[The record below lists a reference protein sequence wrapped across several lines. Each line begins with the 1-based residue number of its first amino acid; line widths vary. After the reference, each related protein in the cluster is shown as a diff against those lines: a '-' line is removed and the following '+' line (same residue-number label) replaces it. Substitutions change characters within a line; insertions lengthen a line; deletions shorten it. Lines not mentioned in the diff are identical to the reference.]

1 MPLPM
6 PKGTRSNLIE
16 QLTKS
21 IYESIVFPNGRVVP
35 SSMRMTA
42 TQAQISTGCDLDKAA
57 SAILGEQHITTF
69 VRSEMQCIQLDRSKL
84 SALSSRFRDCYSV
97 DEAEFLAS
105 GLIRS
110 FESLPW
116 NYHFLMALPGLSD
129 RVQQMDQGLI
139 KISPTTQ
146 LVAGWCL
153 NSEEGSAACKRTPN
167 RNSPSQSR
175 WHSHSIYAKI
185 SVDGYVSSDH
195 KSESVLQVH
204 DRLFSLIGLLVAFK
218 ILEADYLWA
227 NGDEG
232 RNPISVIL
240 ESDQIEQ
247 QLDSIHL
254 DSTYQTLAN
263 DLGYTSSFLSL
274 TEPPDASAEALERLI
289 EALQPCTSDRISS
302 AAKWFLD
309 SHAGNNAQVK
319 FVQLMIAFEIL
330 LGDRAMSKETGIA
343 TLMANRCAYMI
354 GRSSKHRENLI
365 AAFKHGYE
373 IRNRIVHAG
382 TSRLT
387 HKEQINFQFMQ
398 ELCAKVIQHEAD
410 ALFDPA

>member
-21 IYESIVFPNGRVVP
+21 IYESSIFPSGRVNP
-35 SSMRMTA
+35 YSMKMTE
-42 TQAQISTGCDLDKAA
+42 TQAKIATGCDLDKAA

-69 VRSEMQCIQLDRSKL
+69 VRSEMQSIQLDRSRL
-84 SALSSRFRDCYSV
+84 SANSSRFRDFYSE
-97 DEAEFLAS
+97 DEAKFLAT

-116 NYHFLMALPGLSD
+116 KYHFLMALPGLSD
-129 RVQQMDQGLI
+129 RIHPMDRGLI
-139 KISPTTQ
+139 TISRTTQ
-146 LVAGWCL
+146 LVTGSHL
-153 NSEEGSAACKRTPN
+153 NAKENSAECKGTPN
-167 RNSPSQSR
+167 RDRQKQSR
-175 WHSHSIYAKI
+175 WHSNSIYARI
-185 SVDGYVSSDH
+185 SIDGYVSSDQ
-195 KSESVLQVH
+195 KSESVLQAH

-218 ILEADYLWA
+218 VLEADYLWA

-240 ESDQIEQ
+240 ESDQNEQ
-247 QLDSIHL
+247 QLESIHL
-254 DSTYQTLAN
+254 DSTYQTLVN

-274 TEPPDASAEALERLI
+274 TETPNAPGEAVERLI
-289 EALQPCTSDRISS
+289 EAIQPCTSERISS

-309 SHAGNNAQVK
+309 SYAGNNSQVK

-330 LGDRAMSKETGIA
+330 LGDRDMSKETGIA

-387 HKEQINFQFMQ
+387 HKEHTNFQFMQ
-398 ELCAKVIQHEAD
+398 ELCARVIQHEAV